1 MADDDDLNALL
12 TRKDSRGKKDR
23 KRLQK
28 EIKQKEQYT
37 KENFKKMKEEID
49 ELRKKVDEQEKKR
62 IVTRDVEYALGF
74 DKSTYLNMGFIESAQ
89 WIRTF
94 LAKKMIEK
102 MMEQEFEEKFRC
114 LMRTR
119 DGSRR
124 IGLRTC
130 ARFNRNEECT
140 MGRWHTTYADA
151 NLRGERRPEE
161 LGERDQRRP
170 PPRSEMRVHACTLCL
185 EALGSINGHN
195 ILNCPWILEKN
206 WKE

>member
-1 MADDDDLNALL
+1 
-12 TRKDSRGKKDR
+12 
-23 KRLQK
+23 
-28 EIKQKEQYT
+28 
-37 KENFKKMKEEID
+37 MKEEID
-49 ELRKKVDEQEKKR
+49 ELRKKVNEQDKLR
-62 IVTRDVEYALGF
+62 NANSRDVEYALGF

-114 LMRTR
+114 LMRAK
-119 DGSRR
+119 DSSRR

-140 MGRWHTTYADA
+140 MGRWHTTYVEQRPDEE
-151 NLRGERRPEE
+151 RGDLDR
-161 LGERDQRRP
+161 RRP
-170 PPRSEMRVHACTLCL
+170 PPRSDMRVHACTLCL